1 MIDTHITKSGATILI
16 SEMSDEHLFNTLKR
30 IVLQSKQGVLVELE
44 FDEEQD
50 KEFGF
55 DTYYGKKALDLLNY
69 ESYAKE
75 MYNRI
80 NKREK

>member
-1 MIDTHITKSGATILI
+1 MENTHTTKDGKQMLI

-44 FDEEQD
+44 FNEEQG

-55 DTYYGKKALDLLNY
+55 ETYYGKKALDLLNY

-75 MYNRI
+75 MYSRI
-80 NKREK
+80 NKRKR